1 MRISDWSSDV
11 CSSDLFRRVGGFAA
25 LLLCACLPW
34 QQALAADDGTL
45 WRRADQVRHE
55 RMQEGADAYRRKDY
69 AGATGPWQALPG
81 DDAAYNSGNAL
92 ALAGRYADAIKAYH
106 SALAQKPDM
115 ADPNTNR
122 RLDQAATKTES
133 RPRHE
138 TPRQTARKRQH
149 FTSS

>member
-69 AGATGPWQALPG
+69 AGATGAWQALPG
-81 DDAAYNSGNAL
+81 DDRSE
-92 ALAGRYADAIKAYH
+92 GRRVGKECG
-106 SALAQKPDM
+106 STCRSRLSPD
-115 ADPNTNR
+115 
-122 RLDQAATKTES
+122 
-133 RPRHE
+133 H
-138 TPRQTARKRQH
+138 
-149 FTSS
+149 